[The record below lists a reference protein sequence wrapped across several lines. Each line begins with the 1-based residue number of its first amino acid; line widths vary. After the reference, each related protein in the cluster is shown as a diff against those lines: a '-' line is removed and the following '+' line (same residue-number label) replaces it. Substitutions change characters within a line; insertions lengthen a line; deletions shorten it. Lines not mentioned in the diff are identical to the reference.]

1 MCYNYRMEKIDGKQ
15 IADTIKQRITQ
26 RINEEYLGKG
36 KNSPCLACILVGDD
50 PASQTYVASKE
61 KTCAQ
66 IGMRSVLYKLDKHS
80 TFGEVKNV
88 IQKLNDDEDISG
100 ILLQLPL
107 PQNLRLYEDA
117 LINTISPNKDV
128 DSLTNENLGK
138 LFADKSAIAPC
149 TASGIIKL
157 LKEYNIQIAGKR
169 VTVVGRSLL
178 VGKSVAMLLLKENA
192 TVQIC
197 TSHTKNLEDETKQAD
212 ILVVAIGKP
221 KYITANMVKDG
232 AVVVDV
238 GINRIQKAVLD
249 KESGQ
254 EVQKNVLVGDVDYEN
269 VKDKCSYITPVPGGV
284 GPMTIAE
291 LMQNTLTLHEQRLAQ
306 EQESE
311 LTKTL

>member
-1 MCYNYRMEKIDGKQ
+1 MEKIDGKQ
-15 IADTIKQRITQ
+15 IADTIKQRIAQ
-26 RINEEYLGKG
+26 RINDDYLGQG
-36 KNSPCLACILVGDD
+36 KNSPCLACVLVGDD

-66 IGMRSVLYKLDKHS
+66 IGMRSRVYKLDKHS
-80 TFGEVKNV
+80 SFGDVKNV
-88 IQKLNDDEDISG
+88 IQKLNQDDDISG

-117 LINTISPNKDV
+117 LINTILPSKDV

-157 LKEYNIQIAGKR
+157 LKEYNIKIAGKR

-197 TSHTKNLEDETKQAD
+197 TSHTKNLADETKQAD

-221 KYITANMVKDG
+221 QYITQDMVKDG
-232 AVVVDV
+232 AVVIDV
-238 GINRIQKAVLD
+238 GINRVQKTVVD
-249 KESGQ
+249 KDSGQ
-254 EVQKNVLVGDVDYEN
+254 QVQKNVLVGDVDYEN

-291 LMQNTLTLHEQRLAQ
+291 LMQNTITLHEQRQQEDNQDLA
-306 EQESE
+306 
-311 LTKTL
+311 KTL

>member
-66 IGMRSVLYKLDKHS
+66 IGMRSIVYKLDKNS
-80 TFGEVKNV
+80 TFAQVFSK
-88 IQKLNDDEDISG
+88 IQYLNGDAEISG
-100 ILLQLPL
+100 ILLRLTLPDH
-107 PQNLRLYEDA
+107 LRKYEDE
-117 LINTISPNKDV
+117 LINSIDPEKDV
-128 DSLTNENLGK
+128 DSLTNNNLGK
-138 LFADKSAIAPC
+138 LFSDKNIIAPC

-157 LKEYNIQIAGKR
+157 LKEYKIDIEGKK

-197 TSHTKNLEDETKQAD
+197 TSHTKNLADETKQAD

-221 KYITANMVKDG
+221 QYITQDMVKDG
-232 AVVVDV
+232 AVVIDV
-238 GINRIQKAVLD
+238 GINRVQKTVVD
-249 KESGQ
+249 KDSGQ
-254 EVQKNVLVGDVDYEN
+254 QVQKNVLVGDVDYEN

-291 LMQNTLTLHEQRLAQ
+291 LMQNTITLHEQRQQEDNQDLA
-306 EQESE
+306 
-311 LTKTL
+311 KTL